1 MALSAMAI
9 TNNCSTETEGCW
21 KPPPLSPFVSTRSL
35 FFVFFLNVDESDER
49 VSTFSRRGV
58 ALSLSLAVILSLL
71 LFKRERATT
80 TFPEEEVEEEEEE
93 EERFWLIRTTTPLDD
108 DSH

>member
-9 TNNCSTETEGCW
+9 TNNCSTETDGCW

-35 FFVFFLNVDESDER
+35 FFGCETMDESDER

-58 ALSLSLAVILSLL
+58 ALSLSLAV
-71 LFKRERATT
+71 
-80 TFPEEEVEEEEEE
+80 
-93 EERFWLIRTTTPLDD
+93 
-108 DSH
+108 